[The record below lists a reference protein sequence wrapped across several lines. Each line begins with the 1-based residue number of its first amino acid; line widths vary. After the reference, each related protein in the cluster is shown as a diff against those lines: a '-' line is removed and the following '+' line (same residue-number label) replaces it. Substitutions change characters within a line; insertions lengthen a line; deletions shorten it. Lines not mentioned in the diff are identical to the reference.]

1 LNETWRRR
9 QVSLNA
15 LATTAA
21 CAQESNDG
29 PNQSGAS
36 VSALQMILA
45 ICVLKTQ
52 MVLLG
57 ETRMPASEPEAAF

>member
-1 LNETWRRR
+1 
-9 QVSLNA
+9 
-15 LATTAA
+15 
-21 CAQESNDG
+21 
-29 PNQSGAS
+29 
-36 VSALQMILA
+36 MILA